1 MHYLSQV
8 DNVLFL
14 LLTLNLVK
22 TSIYPIANF
31 FIHLFVFLQ
40 THCWDDG
47 TPLEE
52 TMKALNDLVVSGKV
66 HYIGV
71 SNVTGWQFQRI
82 IDLCREKGYNQ
93 IVSNQVRPTSHGYL
107 IYQ

>member
-1 MHYLSQV
+1 MKEGNRAGHEASYYH
-8 DNVLFL
+8 N
-14 LLTLNLVK
+14 
-22 TSIYPIANF
+22 II
-31 FIHLFVFLQ
+31 FIIK

-52 TMKALNDLVVSGKV
+52 TMKALNDLVQSGKI
-66 HYIGV
+66 HYVGV

-93 IVSNQVRPTSHGYL
+93 IVSNQVRFKMYDCMHCSMLPSFMCL
-107 IYQ
+107 